1 MRLMIAAIACA
12 VIAVSAYPAAAAM
25 GDVVVGGMLILRVRA
40 EAGGMSIEQRA
51 VLVEQRITNAL
62 SRGRP
67 TAETITV
74 RTVNAQPAIFVGDI
88 LIITV
93 DANHARLN
101 STTQQA
107 LAEIWLRNLREA
119 LPKAFPL
126 LAPGVTRPVP
136 SPTASP

>member
-1 MRLMIAAIACA
+1 MRLTIVAIALA
-12 VIAVSAYPAAAAM
+12 LVVGLAHPAAAAM

-67 TAETITV
+67 SVETITI
-74 RTVNAQPAIFVGDI
+74 RTVNAQPGIFVGDI

-101 STTQQA
+101 GTTQQA

-136 SPTASP
+136 SPTPTP